1 MKIEEIIQDYKREWA
16 FIDEHLNLKEL
27 PITDWVT
34 QEKFSEVY
42 QELRLI
48 VDEMMRLEY
57 ELLQKALAKDKK
69 KKYKAPKQKKPKKKK
84 GKKEKKEKDIT
95 AHRMIESLFYEMED
109 EGLIRKYEK
118 HTFDEWIG
126 EYNYCAYDLRNY
138 MMRCFFSLNF
148 FMTLF
153 NLFYLEIA

>member
-1 MKIEEIIQDYKREWA
+1 MQIEQIILEYKREWE
-16 FIDEHLNLKEL
+16 FIDEQLNVKEL
-27 PITDWVT
+27 PITEWVT
-34 QEKFSEVY
+34 NEKFCEVY

-69 KKYKAPKQKKPKKKK
+69 KKYKAPKTKKPKKPKK
-84 GKKEKKEKDIT
+84 GKKEKKEKDLT
-95 AHRMIESLFYEMED
+95 ANRMIESIFYEMED
-109 EGLIRKYEK
+109 QGLIRKYEK

-138 MMRCFFSLNF
+138 MMRSVFLSDTVKIL
-148 FMTLF
+148 
-153 NLFYLEIA
+153 